1 MIEIGMTYTMEKTV
15 TPAMTAKAVGSGGL
29 EVFGT
34 PFMMGLMENAA
45 MQCVQNE
52 LPEGK
57 GTVGVEIS
65 SSHLAPTPV
74 GMKVSATAE
83 VTGVSAN
90 GKMITFKV
98 TASDEEGLIGEGTH
112 ARAGIDLALI
122 HISFRLTTS
131 SISATRGSTSSW
143 GTLAMRRPKAMFSN
157 TSRWGNRAYF
167 CNTVLI
173 CRLCGGTSLII
184 TPSKVTSPDV
194 GVVNPPMIRSVVVLS
209 LIHI

>member
-1 MIEIGMTYTMEKTV
+1 MIEIGMTYTVEKTV
-15 TPAMTAKAVGSGGL
+15 TSDMTARAVGSGGL

-34 PFMMGLMENAA
+34 SYMMGLMECAA
-45 MQCVQNE
+45 MWCVQKE

-98 TASDEEGLIGEGTH
+98 TASDEDGLIGEGTH
-112 ARAGIDLALI
+112 TRAVIDNARFLQKCNDKLA
-122 HISFRLTTS
+122 R
-131 SISATRGSTSSW
+131 
-143 GTLAMRRPKAMFSN
+143 MK
-157 TSRWGNRAYF
+157 
-167 CNTVLI
+167 
-173 CRLCGGTSLII
+173 
-184 TPSKVTSPDV
+184 
-194 GVVNPPMIRSVVVLS
+194 
-209 LIHI
+209 

>member
-15 TPAMTAKAVGSGGL
+15 TPDMTAKAVGSGGL

-112 ARAGIDLALI
+112 TRAVFDNARFLQKCSDKL
-122 HISFRLTTS
+122 
-131 SISATRGSTSSW
+131 
-143 GTLAMRRPKAMFSN
+143 
-157 TSRWGNRAYF
+157 SR
-167 CNTVLI
+167 V
-173 CRLCGGTSLII
+173 
-184 TPSKVTSPDV
+184 K
-194 GVVNPPMIRSVVVLS
+194 
-209 LIHI
+209 